1 MEQMMIFQNILHLP
15 IRMET
20 ISNNPGIPSLCW
32 LLVSL
37 TPKPQEKHAVLSHE
51 LISAGLI
58 KKKVR
63 Y

>member
-1 MEQMMIFQNILHLP
+1 MIFQTILHLP
-15 IRMET
+15 KRMET
-20 ISNNPGIPSLCW
+20 ISNNSGIPSLCS

-37 TPKPQEKHAVLSHE
+37 IPKPKEKHAVLSHE